1 MQSLKMEVKST
12 CKIHLIL
19 IKVVFCETIWPEN
32 MGLSDTSQ
40 NTRGFMRI
48 RTTKPGDLR
57 NLLLFFKKSIA

>member
-19 IKVVFCETIWPEN
+19 IRVVFCETIWSEN

-40 NTRGFMRI
+40 NTRGFMRK
-48 RTTKPGDLR
+48 RQQ
-57 NLLLFFKKSIA
+57 NLGICENYSLFLKKV